1 MRNGLRVSSGCLFE
15 FLLVCLFECFS
26 LFVFLRSQV
35 SLELVFFVCLGL
47 FCPVSLC
54 FDEMKSVG
62 I

>member
-1 MRNGLRVSSGCLFE
+1 MKRFESFMQFE

-35 SLELVFFVCLGL
+35 SLQLVFFVCLGL
-47 FCPVSLC
+47 FCLVSL
-54 FDEMKSVG
+54 FVYDMKSVG